1 MKKLKILILIIL
13 FNLVTFKS
21 IQACDLLGVEIGENA
36 STLEFLSSFEEE
48 DIDPND
54 SVTIF
59 ESHTPAF
66 CEDIDCGSPLV
77 KGYLPIDGIICG
89 V

>member
-21 IQACDLLGVEIGENA
+21 IQACDLLGVEIGGNT
-36 STLEFLSSFEEE
+36 STLEFLSQLDEE

-59 ESHTPAF
+59 ESQTSAF
-66 CEDIDCGSPLV
+66 CKDIDFGLTTI
-77 KGYLPIDGIICG
+77 KGYITNDGINWCC
-89 V
+89 